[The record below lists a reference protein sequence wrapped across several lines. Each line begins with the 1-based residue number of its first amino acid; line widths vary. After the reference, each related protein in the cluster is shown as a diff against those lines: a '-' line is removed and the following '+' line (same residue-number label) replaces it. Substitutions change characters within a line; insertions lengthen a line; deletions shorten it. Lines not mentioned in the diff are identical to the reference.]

1 MYVLRFVST
10 FPPTY
15 KVLIKGNKIF
25 EKRTEK
31 ALKLL
36 KNDPF
41 YPSLK
46 SHKVNTRNF
55 GEKWSSWITS
65 DLRIIWDFDEAKKQ
79 IILLLAI
86 TKHSGSHRE
95 YK

>member
-1 MYVLRFVST
+1 MYELHFAST
-10 FPPTY
+10 FAPTY
-15 KVLIKGNKIF
+15 KALIKGNENF

-31 ALKLL
+31 TLKLL
-36 KNDPF
+36 KNNPF

-55 GEKWSSWITS
+55 GQKWSSWITG
-65 DLRIIWDFDEAKKQ
+65 DLRIIWEFDETKKQ
-79 IILLLAI
+79 ILLLFAI
-86 TKHSGSHRE
+86 AKHSGSHRE

>member
-1 MYVLRFVST
+1 MYDLHFAST
-10 FPPTY
+10 FAPVY
-15 KVLIKGNKIF
+15 KVLIKNNQEL

-31 ALKLL
+31 TLKLL

-55 GEKWSSWITS
+55 GKKWSSWIDS
-65 DLRIIWDFDEAKKQ
+65 DLRVIWDFDEKRKQ
-79 IILLLAI
+79 IILLLAVS
-86 TKHSGSHRE
+86 KHSGAHRE

>member
-1 MYVLRFVST
+1 MYVLHFAST
-10 FPPTY
+10 FALTY
-15 KVLIKGNKIF
+15 KALIKGNREFK
-25 EKRTEK
+25 KRTAK
-31 ALKLL
+31 TLGLL
-36 KNDPF
+36 RNDPF

-46 SHKVNTRNF
+46 SHKVNTRSF
-55 GEKWSSWITS
+55 GEKWSCWITS
-65 DLRIIWDFDEAKKQ
+65 DLRIIWDFGEKEKR

>member
-1 MYVLRFVST
+1 MYQLHFA
-10 FPPTY
+10 PPFALSY
-15 KVLIKGNKIF
+15 KALIKGNKEF
-25 EKRTEK
+25 EKRAQKT
-31 ALKLL
+31 LRLL

-55 GEKWSSWITS
+55 GVKWSSFITG
-65 DLRIIWDFDEAKKQ
+65 DLRIIWDYNEEEKHV
-79 IILLLAI
+79 IILFTIAA
-86 TKHSGSHRE
+86 HSGSYRT

>member
-1 MYVLRFVST
+1 MYELHFTNT
-10 FPPTY
+10 FAPTY
-15 KVLIKGNKIF
+15 KAIIKNNQEL

-31 ALKLL
+31 SLRLL

-46 SHKVNTRNF
+46 SHKVNTRSF
-55 GEKWSSWITS
+55 GERWSSRITG

-79 IILLLAI
+79 IILLFAI
-86 TKHSGSHRE
+86 TKHSGAHRE

>member
-1 MYVLRFVST
+1 MYDLHFAST
-10 FPPTY
+10 FAPAY
-15 KVLIKGNKIF
+15 KALIKNNHEL

-31 ALKLL
+31 ALRLL
-36 KNDPF
+36 KNNPS

-55 GEKWSSWITS
+55 GEKWSSWITG
-65 DLRIIWDFDEAKKQ
+65 DLRIIWDFDETEGK
-79 IILLLAI
+79 IIILLAI

>member
-1 MYVLRFVST
+1 MYELHITNTFST
-10 FPPTY
+10 TY
-15 KVLIKGNKIF
+15 QTLIKGNKES

-55 GEKWSSWITS
+55 GQKWTSWIAG
-65 DLRIIWDFDEAKKQ
+65 DLRIIWDFDETEKQ
-79 IILLLAI
+79 ILLLLAI
-86 TKHSGSHRE
+86 SKHSGSHRE

>member
-1 MYVLRFVST
+1 MYVLRFAQS
-10 FPPTY
+10 FALTY
-15 KVLIKGNKIF
+15 KKLIKGNLEY

-36 KNDPF
+36 KIDPF

-46 SHKVNTRNF
+46 RHKVNTRHF
-55 GEKWSSWITS
+55 GEKWSSWVTR
-65 DLRIIWDFDEAKKQ
+65 DMRIIWDFDEAEKQ
-79 IILLLAI
+79 IILLL
-86 TKHSGSHRE
+86 TMSKHSGSYRE

>member
-1 MYVLRFVST
+1 MYELRFAST
-10 FPPTY
+10 FTPCY
-15 KVLIKGNKIF
+15 KAIIKGHKEF

-31 ALKLL
+31 ALRLL

-46 SHKVNTRNF
+46 SHKVHTRNF
-55 GEKWSSWITS
+55 GQKWSSFVTR
-65 DLRIIWDFDEAKKQ
+65 DVRIIWDFDETKKH
-79 IILLLAI
+79 ILILLAI
-86 TKHSGSHRE
+86 TRHSGSHRE

>member
-1 MYVLRFVST
+1 MYVLRFLST
-10 FPPTY
+10 YPSTY
-15 KVLIKGNKIF
+15 KALIKGNKVF

-55 GEKWSSWITS
+55 GEKWSSRITD
-65 DLRIIWDFDEAKKQ
+65 DLRIIWDFDEVEKQ

>member
-1 MYVLRFVST
+1 MYAPIST
-10 FPPTY
+10 PTY
-15 KVLIKGNKIF
+15 DAAYKKLIKGDTEK
-25 EKRTEK
+25 EKRAKK
-31 ALKLL
+31 AVKLMRT
-36 KNDPF
+36 DPF

-46 SHKVNTRNF
+46 SHKVNTRSF
-55 GEKWSSWITS
+55 GKKWSSRITS
-65 DLRIIWDFDEAKKQ
+65 DLRIIWDFDETEKQ